1 MEINK
6 NTVIADKIKEC
17 KSYDEFASL
26 VAQKD
31 IELPE
36 ELLEGVT
43 GGVSKNNPGKD
54 NVLYDI
60 WKKIKGIIV

>member
-1 MEINK
+1 M
-6 NTVIADKIKEC
+6 ADKF
-17 KSYDEFASL
+17 DNG
-26 VAQKD
+26 

>member
-43 GGVSKNNPGKD
+43 GGVSKNNSGKD